1 MSSHTRPEALIAS
14 AFFFAQEAEALTPKK
29 NDIVDYHGYFRQV
42 IYALHA
48 GMARKEL
55 STPSSKMPLI

>member
-1 MSSHTRPEALIAS
+1 LEALIAS
-14 AFFFAQEAEALTPKK
+14 EFFFAQEAEALTPKK

-48 GMARKEL
+48 GMAREGAIRTKQ
-55 STPSSKMPLI
+55 